1 VQNLSGRNSN
11 GTHLSE
17 PKYLLKHH
25 AYAVKQPDKAP
36 MAANT
41 GRMTSILLSQNVT
54 NALFEEDKEILSV
67 CKLMNMSLDLS
78 NFFAAF
84 ISLQHR
90 HKHQTLHIL
99 HELTTVG
106 RGTYGDIVKEL
117 KIVK

>member
-41 GRMTSILLSQNVT
+41 GRMTSIL
-54 NALFEEDKEILSV
+54 
-67 CKLMNMSLDLS
+67 
-78 NFFAAF
+78 
-84 ISLQHR
+84 
-90 HKHQTLHIL
+90 
-99 HELTTVG
+99 TVG